1 MENYICIKG
10 KKTALTLEQLK
21 ELGFSVD
28 SPLTDLVKEVRAG
41 KRPLV
46 PSKEIED
53 FGMKFKIIGYD
64 HDVNAE
70 TPAAHTVTL
79 MSLVL
84 APEHRMHSG
93 PCPDGWAGAELRDWL
108 NDGFF
113 KTLPIDLRKLIRPT
127 IRKSNDSRGNIHTTT
142 DKLFLPTE
150 SELFG
155 SAIYSACE
163 CGDRY
168 EAFATSKDRVV
179 VDEDGDRRCYFTS
192 SALAG
197 STTAFVYV
205 YYYGVVTYYSASSAR
220 RAPFCFQIS

>member
-1 MENYICIKG
+1 MESYICIKG
-10 KKTALTLEQLK
+10 KKITLTMEQVK

-46 PSKEIED
+46 PGKEIED

-127 IRKSNDSRGNIHTTT
+127 IRKSNDSRGNIHTAT

-168 EAFATSKDRVV
+168 EAFVTSETRIV
-179 VDEDGDRRCYFTS
+179 VDKDGDKRCYFTS
-192 SALAG
+192 SACAG
-197 STTAFVYV
+197 NPAHFVLV
-205 YYYGVVTYYSASSAR
+205 SSYGLVDYSCAYSEL
-220 RAPFCFQIS
+220 RAPFCFQLS